1 MVMEHRFVKQDIVPA
16 EIRAQMESGAKAL
29 EVASTDVMNAIEAEG
44 QYRHERFSDRRDC
57 WLMVRREK

>member
-1 MVMEHRFVKQDIVPA
+1 MEQTHRMGQKDIVPA
-16 EIRAQMESGAKAL
+16 EIRAKMDAGAKAL